1 MIHMP
6 HNSTHFM
13 YHVMYHLAR
22 AALLGV
28 ATAVIALAL
37 QSGPALGEDVGTVT
51 KIRADAYG
59 TPPAGKRERKYPR
72 YDVVFGELIETD
84 GGAALLITMND
95 DTELF
100 LGERAS
106 LTIDEFVYEPGSKTG
121 RAVYNFTVGTL
132 RFVSGTMD
140 SAEITIQTPNA
151 NIGLR
156 GSEAIL
162 FVTPEGQTIVNV
174 LKGTF
179 WVRRRE
185 ASDRP
190 AVEVSANQNVSITGT
205 APPSPVGV
213 GIQMPTY
220 SHAPGPSNLNGGAFD
235 TDKGHD
241 GPDFS
246 EDLRELT
253 PGSGFDKARPGKVG
267 GSRGDDG
274 HDHHDDGHDGGH

>member
-1 MIHMP
+1 MPHMP
-6 HNSTHFM
+6 HTPAHFM
-13 YHVMYHLAR
+13 LHAAR
-22 AALLGV
+22 ALLLGL
-28 ATAVIALAL
+28 AASLIALAL
-37 QSGPALGEDVGTVT
+37 QSGPALGEEVGTVT

-59 TPPAGKRERKYPR
+59 TPPAGNRERKYPR

-106 LTIDEFVYEPGSKTG
+106 LTIDEFVYEPGGKTA

-132 RFVSGTMD
+132 RFVSGDMD
-140 SAEITIQTPNA
+140 SAAITIQTPNA

-156 GSEAIL
+156 GSEAIV
-162 FVTPEGQTIVNV
+162 FVTPDGNTILNV

-179 WVRRRE
+179 WVHRRE
-185 ASDRP
+185 ASDREGP
-190 AVEVSANQNVSITGT
+190 PVEVTANQNVSVTGA

-220 SHAPGPSNLNGGAFD
+220 THAPSPADLGGTFD
-235 TDKGHD
+235 TDTGHD
-241 GPDFS
+241 GPDYS

-267 GSRGDDG
+267 GSRGGDG
-274 HDHHDDGHDGGH
+274 HDSHDDGHDSGH